1 MPHPSPDPMGLVG
14 PFPLQ
19 PMYFRNFDAILY
31 NKILTQVEYYFSAD
45 NLSRD
50 EHLRDQ
56 MNDEGWVPVRVI
68 AAFRRVSGF
77 PSSILKLTCVNH
89 FTMSTAESISYC
101 IKVLLILVVFVCLRD
116 LGSSSLSLVSVLV
129 VKKRV
134 IL

>member
-1 MPHPSPDPMGLVG
+1 LVVFALFYLFMGY
-14 PFPLQ
+14 PNAPL
-19 PMYFRNFDAILY
+19 DASVRSVN
-31 NKILTQVEYYFSAD
+31 NKFYPLLIFKRSAD

-68 AAFRRVSGF
+68 AAFRRVSSF

-101 IKVLLILVVFVCLRD
+101 IKVLLIVVVFVCLRD
-116 LGSSSLSLVSVLV
+116 LGISSLSLLSVLV
-129 VKKRV
+129 VEKE
-134 IL
+134 